1 MTEPLVLVDGS
12 SYLYR
17 AFHALPPLTTSRGQ
31 PVGAIRGV
39 VSMLEKL
46 ATQTGARDIGV
57 IFDAPGKTFRDAIF
71 SEYKAN
77 RATMP
82 DDLRAQVEPLHAI
95 IRALG
100 FPLLVI
106 PGVEAD
112 DVIGTLAHQAALA
125 GRDVLVYTG
134 DKDLAQLVNT
144 QITLVNTMNDSRL
157 DESGVIEKFGV
168 RADQIIDFLTLT
180 GDSVD
185 NIPGIPKCGPKTAAK
200 WLQTYETLDNLVQH
214 ADEITWKIGE
224 GLRAHLEQLPLSK
237 LLVTI
242 DRAVE
247 LEVGPGDLRRQPL
260 DIAQL
265 TSLYT
270 ELEMQQSLRQLGRL
284 TSPTAQGT
292 QSDLLEAQTPT
303 QTSTPVSVRYET
315 VRTDA
320 QLASWIERCRSSGRF
335 VLDTET
341 TSLVAR
347 HADLVG
353 IALSDAP
360 GSACYIP
367 IAHREGHQLSRAS
380 ILRAIQSLLENVSL
394 VMIGHHLKYD
404 LTILERAGLSVSCGL
419 DDTLLMSYVL
429 DAATGRHDMDSL
441 ALRHLGHQ
449 TISYEDVCGKGAKQI
464 RFDDVAIETAAQY
477 AAEDA
482 DITYRLFQ
490 CFAERLSAVPAL
502 ASIYRDLEL
511 PVMGI
516 LRSIENHGALID
528 PDILAQQS
536 LDLGQRL
543 DALEAEAIDIVG
555 RPFNLASPKQLQAIL
570 YDELKL
576 PVLKKTPKGQP
587 STNEEVLQE
596 LALDYPLPK
605 ILITH
610 RSLSKLKGT
619 YTDKLPLDID
629 PIDGRIHTSFHQA
642 VTSTGRLSSSDPNL
656 QNIPIRT
663 EEGRRIRKAFIAP
676 PGWVVLASDY
686 SQIELRIMAHL
697 SADRGLVQAFARGDD
712 IHRAT
717 AGDVF
722 GVEPMFVT
730 DDLRRRAKA
739 INFGLIYGMSAF
751 GLARQLGIDRGE
763 AQQYIDRYFERYP
776 GVKQYM
782 ERTRA
787 MAHDQGYVETV
798 FGRRLMLPDIHA
810 KQAPVR
816 QAAERAAINAPM
828 QGTAADIIKRA
839 MIAVWAWLEHS
850 DVPCRLLLQ
859 VHDELVF
866 EVDSR
871 AIDAA
876 RAGIRTAME
885 SAAEL
890 SVPLV
895 VEMGHGRSWFEAH

>member
-125 GRDVLVYTG
+125 GRDVLVSTG

-214 ADEITWKIGE
+214 ADEITGKIGE

-543 DALEAEAIDIVG
+543 DALEAEAIDLVG

-676 PGWVVLASDY
+676 PSWVVLASDY

>member
-125 GRDVLVYTG
+125 GRDVLVSTG

-214 ADEITWKIGE
+214 ADEITGKIGE

-284 TSPTAQGT
+284 TSPTTQGT
-292 QSDLLEAQTPT
+292 QSDLLEAQTPA
-303 QTSTPVSVRYET
+303 QTSTPVSARYET

-367 IAHREGHQLSRAS
+367 IAHREGHQLSRES
-380 ILRAIQSLLENVSL
+380 ILSAIQSLLENVSL

-543 DALEAEAIDIVG
+543 DALEAEAIDLVG

-697 SADRGLVQAFARGDD
+697 SADRGLVQAFSRGDD

>member
-1 MTEPLVLVDGS
+1 M
-12 SYLYR
+12 
-17 AFHALPPLTTSRGQ
+17 
-31 PVGAIRGV
+31 
-39 VSMLEKL
+39 
-46 ATQTGARDIGV
+46 
-57 IFDAPGKTFRDAIF
+57 
-71 SEYKAN
+71 
-77 RATMP
+77 
-82 DDLRAQVEPLHAI
+82 
-95 IRALG
+95 
-100 FPLLVI
+100 
-106 PGVEAD
+106 
-112 DVIGTLAHQAALA
+112 
-125 GRDVLVYTG
+125 
-134 DKDLAQLVNT
+134 
-144 QITLVNTMNDSRL
+144 
-157 DESGVIEKFGV
+157 
-168 RADQIIDFLTLT
+168 
-180 GDSVD
+180 
-185 NIPGIPKCGPKTAAK
+185 
-200 WLQTYETLDNLVQH
+200 QH
-214 ADEITWKIGE
+214 ADEITGKIGE

-341 TSLVAR
+341 TSLVAQ

-528 PDILAQQS
+528 SDILAQQS

-543 DALEAEAIDIVG
+543 DALEAEAIDLVG

-839 MIAVWAWLEHS
+839 MIAVWAWLDHS

>member
-125 GRDVLVYTG
+125 GRDVLVSTG

-214 ADEITWKIGE
+214 ADEITGKIGE

-380 ILRAIQSLLENVSL
+380 ILSAIQSLLENVSL

-543 DALEAEAIDIVG
+543 DALEAEAIDLVG

>member
-125 GRDVLVYTG
+125 GRDVLVSTG

-214 ADEITWKIGE
+214 ADEITGKIGE

-543 DALEAEAIDIVG
+543 DALEAEAIDLVG

-816 QAAERAAINAPM
+816 QAAERAAINAPI